1 MIATWSRRAALLAA
15 GVVFSL
21 LTGCGASTT
30 ASALVPTR
38 LVSFGDS
45 FSDLGQQS
53 GNKYTVN
60 DGSVNNWLSEVAVGY
75 GLTLTPSS
83 TGGTGYA
90 RGLARINT
98 ATDAAGNT
106 GTPSVKQQIDAFLVN
121 DHFGENDVVFI
132 NGGSSD
138 IVAEM
143 NAVTAGRQTQAQMQ
157 SNVQQAGKDLAS
169 QVIRLIDSGANYI
182 VVVGTY
188 NLGQTP
194 WATSIAQNALLSN
207 MSTKFNEAMLVP
219 IVSLGKH
226 VLYVDSTYYLNLLS
240 NPLSAP
246 AYGLANAVDPV
257 CTSVDPG
264 TGIGIGTNQV
274 NSLLC
279 TGTTIVSGATL
290 GTYTFADALNF
301 TPMVHKLFGDYAYTR
316 VRARW

>member
-1 MIATWSRRAALLAA
+1 MIAIWSRRAVLVAA
-15 GVVFSL
+15 GVVLSL

-30 ASALVPTR
+30 ASALTPTR
-38 LVSFGDS
+38 LISFGDS
-45 FSDLGQQS
+45 FSDLGQQG

-75 GLTLTPSS
+75 GLTIAPSS

-90 RGLARINT
+90 MGLARINS
-98 ATDAAGNT
+98 ATNAAGTT
-106 GTPSVKQQIDAFLVN
+106 GTPSVKQQIDAFLAN
-121 DHFGENDVVFI
+121 DHFGENDLVFI

-143 NAVTAGRQTQAQMQ
+143 NAMTTEAQMQ
-157 SNVQQAGKDLAS
+157 SNVQQAGRDLAD
-169 QVIRLIDSGANYI
+169 QVIRLIGSGANYI

-188 NLGQTP
+188 NMGQTP
-194 WATSIAQNALLSN
+194 WATTLGKNALLTT
-207 MSTKFNEAMLVP
+207 MSTKFNESMLVP

-246 AYGLANAVDPV
+246 AYGLANSVDPL

-279 TGTTIVSGATL
+279 TGTTIVSGATIAS
-290 GTYTFADALNF
+290 YSFADALNF
-301 TPMVHKLFGDYAYTR
+301 TPAVQKLFGDYAYAR